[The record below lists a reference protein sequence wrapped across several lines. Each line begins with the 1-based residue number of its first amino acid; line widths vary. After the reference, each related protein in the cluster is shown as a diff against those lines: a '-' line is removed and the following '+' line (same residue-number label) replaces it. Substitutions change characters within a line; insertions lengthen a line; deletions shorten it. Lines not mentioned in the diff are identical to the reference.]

1 MPLPGNIRIIA
12 GQWRGRKLDV
22 EDAEGLR
29 PTPDRL
35 RETLFNWL
43 QTEIQYAT
51 CLDCFAGTG
60 ALGFE
65 ALSREAKRVVML
77 EKNVSLLN
85 QLERHAEKL
94 NSQQHEIILS
104 DAINWLN
111 LTQESFDII
120 FLDPPFHQGLL
131 EKSLNIIKDKGILN
145 SNGKIYI
152 ESENSFLLPK
162 GWNILKEKK
171 AGQVMAQLI
180 N

>member
-1 MPLPGNIRIIA
+1 MSLPGKIRIIA

-43 QTEIQYAT
+43 QMDIPHAT

-65 ALSREAKRVVML
+65 ALSREAKQVVMIDSNPAL
-77 EKNVSLLN
+77 IK
-85 QLERHAEKL
+85 QLENHASQL
-94 NSQQHEIILS
+94 NSQQHDIILT
-104 DAINWLN
+104 DALNWLN
-111 LTQESFDII
+111 HTEESFDII

-131 EKSLNIIKDKGILN
+131 EKSLNIIKDKQLLKID
-145 SNGKIYI
+145 GKIYI
-152 ESENSFLLPK
+152 ESEKTFVLPE
-162 GWNILKEKK
+162 GWNVLKQKK
-171 AGQVMAQLI
+171 AGQVNAQLI